1 AQNLSIFLLVFIL
14 LDFAMDVSFIALHGN
29 DLTWTYSVSLA
40 LLITPIALNIITTF
54 FIISDEQAIN
64 DKFFKWWLKY
74 QNSSLIF
81 IVFSLIDLDFLN
93 IMSSRFAGIQKFNAP
108 FSHKTRRTVF
118 IMNIVNLVIEDFGQA
133 IVLILYQVYT
143 VLPHII
149 PILVLS
155 SCLFVIFI
163 KFVTSSSFMVAFC
176 QPRIFGVTDDL
187 LKEPKRP
194 WYKKKSSDSDFQAG
208 GEYKGIASGYN
219 EPDNNG
225 IKNDVPKITEN
236 YNVDASG
243 GRIFSLK
250 KVDAKVH
257 NIPHGKRVEDAI
269 INVEEDG
276 KGSTASG
283 SELIYGPGKVY
294 GSATSLP
301 KRSSDFGIIGYAGKV
316 IEGEA
321 AIIEGDTSGLS
332 AEHSAVIES
341 TAEPE
346 TTQVQQ
352 TLVEETPLE
361 TTTSEN
367 IDDQTVEE
375 EAEPSEDRS
384 RGPRLARIGSVDTY
398 QTSAGRTATTISRSN
413 TIISQTTLES
423 EESTNVGRRT
433 SSGDYGGRIKREVS
447 SEMMSDIT
455 KNEGENRF

>member
-29 DLTWTYSVSLA
+29 DLTWTYSVSLV
-40 LLITPIALNIITTF
+40 LLITPIVLNVITTF

-64 DKFFKWWLKY
+64 DKYFKWWLKY
-74 QNSSLIF
+74 PNSSLIF
-81 IVFSLIDLDFLN
+81 IMFSLIDLDFLN
-93 IMSSRFAGIQKFNAP
+93 IMSSRFAGIQNFNAP
-108 FSHKTRRTVF
+108 FSHKARRIVF
-118 IMNIVNLVIEDFGQA
+118 IMNIVNLIIEDFGQA

-163 KFVTSSSFMVAFC
+163 KIVTSSSFVVAFC

-194 WYKKKSSDSDFQAG
+194 WYKKPSSESDFQAG

-219 EPDNNG
+219 DPDNNG
-225 IKNDVPKITEN
+225 IKNVPEITEN

-269 INVEEDG
+269 INVEDDYASG
-276 KGSTASG
+276 GIGSTSGG
-283 SELIYGPGKVY
+283 SELIYGPGKLY

-316 IEGEA
+316 MEGEA
-321 AIIEGDTSGLS
+321 AIIEGDASGLG

-346 TTQVQQ
+346 TTQAQQ
-352 TLVEETPLE
+352 TL
-361 TTTSEN
+361 
-367 IDDQTVEE
+367 
-375 EAEPSEDRS
+375 
-384 RGPRLARIGSVDTY
+384 
-398 QTSAGRTATTISRSN
+398 
-413 TIISQTTLES
+413 TTLES